1 MAVVSEGKRDGSQS
15 VKHPKHSQT
24 SSDRVA
30 RLDTD
35 HRGNLALGM
44 SLGQGCK
51 NQAIYWDAFLIQL
64 ACVQTYTSS
73 RLQMPGGLGTA

>member
-51 NQAIYWDAFLIQL
+51 NQDWFIPDLTKQDVL
-64 ACVQTYTSS
+64 TYTSS